1 MCNPNLITSLKEF
14 VCHLWR
20 GLSYRWISHMVGEG
34 ILAKLKQTWN
44 KKQIF
49 TRVDNLKKD
58 LVANPSSFRIAMS
71 FSVVGLFQSL
81 WILIDATLNV
91 SSAVSPSFKGRF
103 DTRISAN
110 VPNRVDPPSLGRGR
124 VYKWKFCLSV
134 CMFVR
139 LSVITSYSFPFLS
152 DSKLTQPLPQY
163 PMSPINVSHARQS
176 TGPPSQSTG
185 PPMNRII

>member
-1 MCNPNLITSLKEF
+1 
-14 VCHLWR
+14 
-20 GLSYRWISHMVGEG
+20 MVRED
-34 ILAKLKQTWN
+34 IFAKLKQTWH
-44 KKQIF
+44 KQTF
-49 TRVDNLKKD
+49 SWVDNLKQD
-58 LVANPSSFRIAMS
+58 LVADPSSFRMAMS
-71 FSVVGLFQSL
+71 FSRVTGFQSL
-81 WILIDATLNV
+81 WMLIDATLNV

-152 DSKLTQPLPQY
+152 DSKLSKVTQPLPRY
-163 PMSPINVSHARQS
+163 PMSSPMSPMFP
-176 TGPPSQSTG
+176 PPSQLV
-185 PPMNRII
+185 PKMNGIISQTFLAQFD

>member
-1 MCNPNLITSLKEF
+1 
-14 VCHLWR
+14 
-20 GLSYRWISHMVGEG
+20 
-34 ILAKLKQTWN
+34 
-44 KKQIF
+44 
-49 TRVDNLKKD
+49 
-58 LVANPSSFRIAMS
+58 MS

-152 DSKLTQPLPQY
+152 DSKLWRVTQPLPKVSNVPHQCL
-163 PMSPINVSHARQS
+163 PCPPVNWSPFPVNWSPNEQDHS
-176 TGPPSQSTG
+176 TDLFPFGVMCQLDIFQWLSP
-185 PPMNRII
+185 